1 MASEKTG
8 LEIAQRRATIKMIKH
23 EINNN
28 IKPQLA
34 ILKQLYFSMQHS
46 SQFNPKSYE
55 NKMLQ
60 RKIKEKEIDLETF
73 KELLNMEKKELKSF
87 LDYKEKFYQK
97 IRNKRIG
104 NENNLKNL
112 ETGMNALGI
121 SIRNASGSFLDL
133 STIINE
139 LSEKWD
145 NLTDIQKASLYN
157 QGFNHTQFLSLNG
170 QN

>member
-1 MASEKTG
+1 
-8 LEIAQRRATIKMIKH
+8 
-23 EINNN
+23 
-28 IKPQLA
+28 
-34 ILKQLYFSMQHS
+34 MQHS

-112 ETGMNALGI
+112 ETAMNALDI

-133 STIINE
+133 STIMNE